1 MRPRTQAKMLHRLF
15 QHAFACV
22 IELAVLTNLP
32 RPHTRVMRRRRVGKA
47 DNCTTLSFPVRLDS
61 KSK

>member
-1 MRPRTQAKMLHRLF
+1 MLHRLF
-15 QHAFACV
+15 QHAFACGV
-22 IELAVLTNLP
+22 ELAVLAHLP
-32 RPHTRVMRRRRVGKA
+32 HPHTRIMRRRRVGKA